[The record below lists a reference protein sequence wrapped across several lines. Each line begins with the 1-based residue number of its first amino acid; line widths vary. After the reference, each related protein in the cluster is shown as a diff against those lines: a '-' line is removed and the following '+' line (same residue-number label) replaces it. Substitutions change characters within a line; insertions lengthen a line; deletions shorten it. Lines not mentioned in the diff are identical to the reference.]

1 MKSLAKLALV
11 GLAFVMAT
19 SGSAFAQDPVK
30 ERRALMKE
38 FVGKNA
44 KMADQMAKGEVAFD
58 GVALA
63 NAMTA
68 ISGVPEKFLKLFP
81 AGTDSNALEKS
92 EALPKIWS
100 DMAGFEAAAE
110 KLKTA
115 SAAAAEAAAQGQP
128 QFVAT
133 LGPLFKACKGCHDAY
148 RIKKEKN

>member
-11 GLAFVMAT
+11 GLAFVLAT
-19 SGSAFAQDPVK
+19 PGSAFAQDPVK
-30 ERRALMKE
+30 ERRVLMKE

-44 KMADQMAKGEVAFD
+44 KMADQMAKGEVVFD
-58 GVALA
+58 GVALV

-81 AGTDSNALEKS
+81 AGTDSNAFEKS

-110 KLKTA
+110 
-115 SAAAAEAAAQGQP
+115 AAAQG
-128 QFVAT
+128 
-133 LGPLFKACKGCHDAY
+133 
-148 RIKKEKN
+148 